1 MIQTIV
7 MAQVHDVARVQRRQM
22 VQQSVQVV
30 NAGIHARV
38 ALLIMAN
45 SVVRMSPMPRLLKT
59 AAQHAASHVMMASIS
74 LVMAVFLMIVQ
85 MAQSNAREEFHKRVP
100 AAYGPEAQSV
110 LLIRFV
116 AAEAVRLV
124 LLVSMSIRIP
134 AKTIA

>member
-74 LVMAVFLMIVQ
+74 LVTVVYLIVVQ
-85 MAQSNAREEFHKRVP
+85 MAQSNAMGEYRKPVP
-100 AAYGPEAQSV
+100 VACGLEVQNA
-110 LLIRFV
+110 LLIRF
-116 AAEAVRLV
+116 AAVEAVQRV
-124 LLVSMSIRIP
+124 HLVSMFIRIL

>member
-74 LVMAVFLMIVQ
+74 LVTAVFRMIAQ
-85 MAQSNAREEFHKRVP
+85 MVQSNAREECHKRVP
-100 AAYGPEAQSV
+100 AAYGLVAQNA

-124 LLVSMSIRIP
+124 HLENMYMRISV
-134 AKTIA
+134 KIIA

>member
-74 LVMAVFLMIVQ
+74 LVIVVFRMIAQ
-85 MAQSNAREEFHKRVP
+85 MVQSNAREECHKRVP
-100 AAYGPEAQSV
+100 AAYGLAAQSV
-110 LLIRFV
+110 QRIRFV
-116 AAEAVRLV
+116 AEAVVQLV